1 MRKQVEVLENHADLL
16 PHFIDIMGLG
26 CDLFPLNFNCTAVF
40 FLQKIEAAEQGAF
53 A

>member
-16 PHFIDIMGLG
+16 PHFIDIMGFW
-26 CDLFPLNFNCTAVF
+26 CDFLPFNFNCAAVF